1 MWLQFFL
8 ETHTF
13 IAFKDTQDAWFSS
26 YFIILLSKSPLM
38 APFLLYQTSRHCG
51 APDIFFFWAHSLDN
65 QSSHMTVI
73 TTYA

>member
-38 APFLLYQTSRHCG
+38 APFLLYQTSNTVVLQ
-51 APDIFFFWAHSLDN
+51 IFSFSGHTL
-65 QSSHMTVI
+65 
-73 TTYA
+73 